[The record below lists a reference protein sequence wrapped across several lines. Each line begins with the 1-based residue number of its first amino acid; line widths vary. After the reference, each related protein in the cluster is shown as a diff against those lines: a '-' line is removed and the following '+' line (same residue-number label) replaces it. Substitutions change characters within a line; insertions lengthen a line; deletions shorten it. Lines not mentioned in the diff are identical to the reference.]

1 MKEALSPLGR
11 TAWSRS
17 GLGIL
22 GATYVLALVAYAG
35 ELVALQN
42 RPNDDMITM
51 RVPPKQV
58 KAGLSGAAAAGVDH
72 TCAAANS
79 SVQCGGTNGSGQPG
93 NNSPVE
99 SHMPSPVSGWAP

>member
-17 GLGIL
+17 GLGML

-42 RPNDDMITM
+42 PPNDDAITM
-51 RVPPKQV
+51 RGPVKQV
-58 KAGLSGAAAAGVDH
+58 TAGSSGAIAAGGDQP
-72 TCAAANS
+72 CAAANS
-79 SVQCGGTNGSGQPG
+79 SVQGGGINGFGQPG
-93 NNSPVE
+93 NNSTVE
-99 SHMPSPVSGWAP
+99 SHLPSPVSGSAP